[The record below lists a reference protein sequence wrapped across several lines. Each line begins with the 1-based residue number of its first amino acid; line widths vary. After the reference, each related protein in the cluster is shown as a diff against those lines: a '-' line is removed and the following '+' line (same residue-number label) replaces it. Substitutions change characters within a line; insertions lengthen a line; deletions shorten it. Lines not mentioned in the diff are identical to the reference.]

1 MYVSQWTY
9 HTLQQLIWCYYFV
22 TQISA
27 VGIHIMFHVYK
38 VTVWYDMVWY
48 GIVGYNVRSTHYR
61 SFRGRYS
68 QPVTGLVQK
77 LGLNQI
83 KMWQSYDTRNLNNNK
98 QQKTKHIQ
106 TKLHLMKLK
115 PGLCVFLCCP
125 ARKWIGTIL
134 QLPRPVHTISQLI
147 CQCCCYVVTL
157 FCDVVD
163 GCRWR
168 FVLTVQSAGANVL
181 PWSCS
186 CHCCV
191 WHYTRGAGWYLW
203 SSLNTMAVEQ

>member
-1 MYVSQWTY
+1 MCLVNDNSDKTDVAHTAALTAPLLTTVGWLIVSYNACCSLSSIRYVSQWTY
-9 HTLQQLIWCYYFV
+9 HTLQELIWCFHFV

-27 VGIHIMFHVYK
+27 VGIHIMFYVYK
-38 VTVWYDMVWY
+38 VMVWYDMVWY

-134 QLPRPVHTISQLI
+134 QLPRPCL
-147 CQCCCYVVTL
+147 L
-157 FCDVVD
+157 
-163 GCRWR
+163 
-168 FVLTVQSAGANVL
+168 
-181 PWSCS
+181 
-186 CHCCV
+186 
-191 WHYTRGAGWYLW
+191 YTSPSPRD
-203 SSLNTMAVEQ
+203 